1 MSQGC
6 QVLTPFAKE
15 STCQSPKDAF
25 LSPVPLSPFP
35 MLSPTAPPLP
45 GGTLL
50 GTGVES
56 SQSQVV
62 PTWEEVP
69 EWNPHPIPIPIPKK
83 AALLGLPSSQP

>member
-1 MSQGC
+1 
-6 QVLTPFAKE
+6 
-15 STCQSPKDAF
+15 
-25 LSPVPLSPFP
+25 

-69 EWNPHPIPIPIPKK
+69 EWNPHPHPHPHPQEGSPFRLTFFTALTITK
-83 AALLGLPSSQP
+83 ADSGPDGLHGICLTAPNLLFAYR